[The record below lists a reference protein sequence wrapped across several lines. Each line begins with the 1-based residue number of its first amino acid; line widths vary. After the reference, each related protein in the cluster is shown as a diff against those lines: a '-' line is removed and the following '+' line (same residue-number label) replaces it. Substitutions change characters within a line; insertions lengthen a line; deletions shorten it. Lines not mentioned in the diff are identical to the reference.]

1 MNKITLLKVV
11 QTAKENKFFYW
22 AMEKINKNNHKE
34 KKIFTQIS
42 IQIDFE

>member
-1 MNKITLLKVV
+1 MNKITLLKAV

-22 AMEKINKNNHKE
+22 TMEKINKNNHKE

>member
-1 MNKITLLKVV
+1 MNKITLLKAV
-11 QTAKENKFFYW
+11 QTAKEKIFYW
-22 AMEKINKNNHKE
+22 AMEKLNKNNHKE